1 VQRTLHQLADYN
13 EESQGDFVKPLLV
26 GKAAQSNWSSLIAG
40 ISTEEQVDLEKA
52 QETISHYD
60 KIYSMFEHSSELN
73 HVMNVL
79 KTRIDSHNTTIPF
92 NVYRYSQSGS
102 VDSLWVEIEACLQ
115 AYYDLIDE
123 CKDFPEW

>member
-1 VQRTLHQLADYN
+1 
-13 EESQGDFVKPLLV
+13 
-26 GKAAQSNWSSLIAG
+26 
-40 ISTEEQVDLEKA
+40 
-52 QETISHYD
+52 
-60 KIYSMFEHSSELN
+60 MFEHSSELN

-123 CKDFPEW
+123 CKDFPEWQIKVRFDLGGTVSFLALVVDEICRDEMVKESPIYARFDAEKQIYFK